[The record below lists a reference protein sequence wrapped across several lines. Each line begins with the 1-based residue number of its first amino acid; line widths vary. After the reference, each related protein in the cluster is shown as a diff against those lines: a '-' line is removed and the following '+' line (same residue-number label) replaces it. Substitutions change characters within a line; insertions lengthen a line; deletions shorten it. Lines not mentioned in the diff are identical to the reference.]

1 MTHASI
7 QDKLL
12 QSTIANRFWKAT
24 QELHEERYNFMN
36 ISRLARAIAESP
48 TFALNEEARI
58 LRERGEPVINMSI
71 GEPKNK
77 TPITAIL
84 SSATKLSGGDI
95 KYTPPDGTPSLKKAI
110 IRYTEESYNKIVAP
124 ENVIVSAGA
133 KQSIFNILYSII
145 NPQDE
150 VIILAPHW
158 VSYPEMVKMVYG
170 IPVIVTPEDGT
181 FHPRMEDIE
190 QAVSSYTKAII
201 INSPN
206 NPSGEVYSPEFIGQ
220 IVEFCERKKIF
231 LIMDDI
237 YHKLVFDGSIW
248 EPAYKYTK
256 ADIENS
262 MVIVVNGVAKL
273 YGMTGF
279 RIGWAIANRKLVEV
293 MTNVQGQM
301 TSCTSALLQAAAE
314 GALNGM
320 QSVVENLRLTFQNNK
335 QVVVQELKSFKGIHL
350 VPPKGTFYALPDFR
364 AYIPSSLASDS
375 VELSKL
381 ILKKALVVTVPGKE
395 FGMEGHLRLS
405 YAGSVKEIKEGIERI
420 KWVLDP
426 TSPNE
431 IYIGDRKLVRD
442 WL

>member
-1 MTHASI
+1 
-7 QDKLL
+7 
-12 QSTIANRFWKAT
+12 
-24 QELHEERYNFMN
+24 MN

-110 IRYTEESYNKIVAP
+110 IRYTEENYNKMIAP

-181 FHPRMEDIE
+181 FHPRMEDIDR
-190 QAVSSYTKAII
+190 AVSSYTKAII
-201 INSPN
+201 VNSPN
-206 NPSGEVYSPEFIGQ
+206 NPSGEVFSPEFIGQ
-220 IVEFCERKKIF
+220 IVEYCEHKKIF

-237 YHKLVFDGSIW
+237 YHKLVFDGSVW
-248 EPAYKYTK
+248 EPAYKYTNS
-256 ADIENS
+256 DIENT
-262 MVIVVNGVAKL
+262 MVIVVNGIAKL

-279 RIGWAIANRKLVEV
+279 RIGWAITNRKLVEV

-335 QVVVQELKSFKGIHL
+335 QVVVQELKAFKGVKL
-350 VPPKGTFYALPDFR
+350 NPPKGTFYALPDFR
-364 AYIPSSLASDS
+364 AYLSSSLAKDS
-375 VELSKL
+375 IELSKV

-405 YAGSVKEIKEGIERI
+405 YAGSVKDIKEGIERI
-420 KWVLDP
+420 KWVVDP

>member
-1 MTHASI
+1 
-7 QDKLL
+7 
-12 QSTIANRFWKAT
+12 
-24 QELHEERYNFMN
+24 MN

-77 TPITAIL
+77 TPITAVL

-110 IRYTEESYNKIVAP
+110 IRYTEENYNRNVAP

-133 KQSIFNILYSII
+133 KQSLFNILYSII

-170 IPVIVTPEDGT
+170 IPVVVTPEDGT

-190 QAVSSYTKAII
+190 RAVSSYTKAII
-201 INSPN
+201 VNSPN
-206 NPSGEVYSPEFIGQ
+206 NPSGEVFSAEFIGQ

-237 YHKLVFDGSIW
+237 YHKLVFDGVSW
-248 EPAYKYTK
+248 QPAYKYTNL
-256 ADIENS
+256 DVENT
-262 MVIVVNGVAKL
+262 MVIIVNGIAKL

-279 RIGWAIANRKLVEV
+279 RVGWVVTNRKLVEV

-335 QVVVQELKSFKGIHL
+335 QVVVQELKSFKGVKL
-350 VPPKGTFYALPDFR
+350 NPPKGTFYALPDFR
-364 AYIPSSLASDS
+364 AYLPSSLAKDS
-375 VELSKL
+375 VELANV